1 MNQTNYT
8 AFSRLTDTEG
18 RAKRLGHT
26 GSGLIAMVFAA
37 LATSMSTAQPTGH
50 AHYQQ
55 TSLGEA
61 ITAQTQ
67 TEPDDDAVLEQA
79 PDNLQLLFPRRVRL
93 VKLTLHS
100 AAHDWVDIDFRYDPQ
115 PDSSFRW
122 RLPGLAQAEFY
133 TADWA
138 ILGDD
143 DQLIRGSFSFAFGP
157 DAEPPSVARQARELL
172 LQQRY
177 GDPDIR
183 YVAPPP
189 TQIILDRDQPN
200 YDPPFTIRLEPGN
213 PDN

>member
-1 MNQTNYT
+1 MRWLLGLAAISLT
-8 AFSRLTDTEG
+8 AT
-18 RAKRLGHT
+18 
-26 GSGLIAMVFAA
+26 
-37 LATSMSTAQPTGH
+37 LASAQPDGL

-61 ITAQTQ
+61 ITAQTL
-67 TEPDDDAVLEQA
+67 TEPGDDAVLAQA
-79 PDNLQLLFPRRVRL
+79 PANLRLQFPHRVRL

-100 AAHDWVDIDFRYDPQ
+100 AAHDWVDIDFRYDPR
-115 PDSSFRW
+115 PDSRFSW

-157 DAEPPSVARQARELL
+157 DAEPPSVAREARELL

-177 GDPDIR
+177 GDPNIR

-189 TQIILDRDQPN
+189 SQIILDRDQPN
-200 YDPPFTIRLEPGN
+200 YDPPFTIRLES
-213 PDN
+213 DQQDDR